1 MWGSHTLTR
10 VGSSQRAEQAVIC
23 DFPLAYFA
31 CAAAC
36 LILLRLLHLH
46 LDVMERL
53 LLLCLPQLCFCFFIC
68 CCILVLGAAAAV
80 FDYASVLAA
89 VFASACDALAFAVGA
104 AFA

>member
-1 MWGSHTLTR
+1 MKKKK
-10 VGSSQRAEQAVIC
+10 RAVIIC
-23 DFPLAYFA
+23 DFPLAFA

-53 LLLCLPQLCFCFFIC
+53 LLLCLSQLCFCFFIC
-68 CCILVLGAAAAV
+68 CCILVLDAAAGV

-89 VFASACDALAFAVGA
+89 VFASACDALAFAVAA